1 MPSADDSTSSRP
13 NGTSSSRDELAYYK
27 KQYEQLEAEL
37 ADFQSSSRELE
48 AELEKDIEASEKRER
63 QLKEKV
69 DNLRYEVDEWK
80 TKYKQSKSEANTAQN
95 TLQKEI
101 TTLRDANR
109 TLQLK
114 LRDIEVANDDY
125 ERQAR
130 HTTSSLEDLE
140 SKYNMA
146 IERSVLL
153 EEEIKIGEQEREN
166 LRIENQHLRTELSE
180 LKVETEIVQ
189 EKLRNAES
197 HGGRRRK
204 PAPLHRTPSTPQ
216 TPEIFDRSPGLSTV
230 SSPIFATP
238 PMKSSLIAATATPP
252 SPPISESSTSMRKS
266 INATPGFPRQKVSG
280 SESYSSRSLHSFP
293 RQKASGSE
301 SYSSRSLHGSRTQK
315 LSHAHSRATSSAH
328 SNGRS
333 TSSATS
339 RASLSKPS
347 PGLSKPSSSLSRPSP
362 GFSRPSPSLSKST
375 NNNNSTRSS
384 GMPKSGSLY
393 QIRGLIGKMQK
404 LEERVQSAKS
414 KLPAPSDSPS
424 RVSSRSGSIVSESP
438 VASTITVRREPRK
451 RLSGSSFSSSI
462 HGDGVSSYVSTS
474 RPSFNSRPS
483 SRTSYSSSFSH
494 STHPSIAPSTR
505 PESRQSRTK
514 TPLGHYSTNPTTE
527 SRRPRSSLSNPA
539 GQNVPINGMSH
550 IDEDEDLS
558 MHMSMRAKISE
569 VRETRLPSFSAPNG
583 LKKRTPS
590 GIPSIPAPRSL
601 RTSTG
606 LDRRE
611 GQMGPPDPKT
621 KTTTDLGE
629 TF

>member
-153 EEEIKIGEQEREN
+153 EEEIKIGEKEREN

-180 LKVETEIVQ
+180 LKVESEIVQ
-189 EKLRNAES
+189 ERLRNAES

-216 TPEIFDRSPGLSTV
+216 TPEIFDRSPGPSTV

-238 PMKSSLIAATATPP
+238 PMKTSLIAATATPP

-266 INATPGFPRQKVSG
+266 INATPG
-280 SESYSSRSLHSFP
+280 FP

-333 TSSATS
+333 TTSATS

-347 PGLSKPSSSLSRPSP
+347 PSLSKPSPSISRASP

-569 VRETRLPSFSAPNG
+569 VRETRLPSFSTPSG

-590 GIPSIPAPRSL
+590 GIPSIPAPRSF

-611 GQMGPPDPKT
+611 GHMGPPDSKT

>member
-1 MPSADDSTSSRP
+1 
-13 NGTSSSRDELAYYK
+13 
-27 KQYEQLEAEL
+27 
-37 ADFQSSSRELE
+37 
-48 AELEKDIEASEKRER
+48 
-63 QLKEKV
+63 
-69 DNLRYEVDEWK
+69 
-80 TKYKQSKSEANTAQN
+80 
-95 TLQKEI
+95 
-101 TTLRDANR
+101 
-109 TLQLK
+109 
-114 LRDIEVANDDY
+114 
-125 ERQAR
+125 
-130 HTTSSLEDLE
+130 
-140 SKYNMA
+140 MA
-146 IERSVLL
+146 IERGVLL
-153 EEEIKIGEQEREN
+153 EEEVKIGEQEREN
-166 LRIENQHLRTELSE
+166 LRIENQHLRSELSE

-216 TPEIFDRSPGLSTV
+216 TPEIFDRSPGPSTV

-238 PMKSSLIAATATPP
+238 PMRSSLIAATATPP

-266 INATPGFPRQKVSG
+266 ITATPG
-280 SESYSSRSLHSFP
+280 FP

-301 SYSSRSLHGSRTQK
+301 SFGPRSMHGSRTQK
-315 LSHAHSRATSSAH
+315 YSHSHSHSRPTSFAH

-339 RASLSKPS
+339 RTSLSKPS
-347 PGLSKPSSSLSRPSP
+347 PILSKPSPS
-362 GFSRPSPSLSKST
+362 FSKST
-375 NNNNSTRSS
+375 NNNNSTRSTT
-384 GMPKSGSLY
+384 MPKSGSLY

-424 RVSSRSGSIVSESP
+424 RVSSRSGSIVGESP

-451 RLSGSSFSSSI
+451 RLSGSSFSSSA
-462 HGDGVSSYVSTS
+462 HGDGMSSYVSTS
-474 RPSFNSRPS
+474 RPSFSVRTPGDSRPS

-494 STHPSIAPSTR
+494 STHPSITPSTR

-527 SRRPRSSLSNPA
+527 SRRPRSSLSNSA
-539 GQNVPINGMSH
+539 GQNFSVNGMSH

-583 LKKRTPS
+583 FKKRTPS

-611 GQMGPPDPKT
+611 DNMGPPISKS

>member
-153 EEEIKIGEQEREN
+153 EEEIKIGEKEREN

-180 LKVETEIVQ
+180 LKVESEIVQ

-216 TPEIFDRSPGLSTV
+216 TPEIFDRSPGPSTV

-238 PMKSSLIAATATPP
+238 PMKTSLIAATATPP

-266 INATPGFPRQKVSG
+266 INATPGFPRQKASG

-347 PGLSKPSSSLSRPSP
+347 PSLSKPSPSLSRPSP
-362 GFSRPSPSLSKST
+362 SFSKST

-514 TPLGHYSTNPTTE
+514 TPLGHYSTNPITE

-569 VRETRLPSFSAPNG
+569 VRETRLPSFSSPSG

-590 GIPSIPAPRSL
+590 GIPSIPAPRSF

-611 GQMGPPDPKT
+611 GHMGPPDSKT

>member
-1 MPSADDSTSSRP
+1 
-13 NGTSSSRDELAYYK
+13 
-27 KQYEQLEAEL
+27 
-37 ADFQSSSRELE
+37 
-48 AELEKDIEASEKRER
+48 
-63 QLKEKV
+63 
-69 DNLRYEVDEWK
+69 
-80 TKYKQSKSEANTAQN
+80 
-95 TLQKEI
+95 
-101 TTLRDANR
+101 
-109 TLQLK
+109 
-114 LRDIEVANDDY
+114 
-125 ERQAR
+125 
-130 HTTSSLEDLE
+130 
-140 SKYNMA
+140 MA

-451 RLSGSSFSSSI
+451 RLSGSSFNSSI

>member
-1 MPSADDSTSSRP
+1 MPSADDFTSSRP
-13 NGTSSSRDELAYYK
+13 NGTSSSRDELSHYK

-37 ADFQSSSRELE
+37 ADFQASSRELE

-63 QLKEKV
+63 QLREKV
-69 DNLRYEVDEWK
+69 DSLRYEVDEWK
-80 TKYKQSKSEANTAQN
+80 TKYKQSKSEANSAQN

-146 IERSVLL
+146 IERGVLL
-153 EEEIKIGEQEREN
+153 EEEIKIGEQERES
-166 LRIENQHLRTELSE
+166 LRIENQRVRTELSE
-180 LKVETEIVQ
+180 LKVETDIVQ

-204 PAPLHRTPSTPQ
+204 PALLHRTPSTPQ
-216 TPEIFDRSPGLSTV
+216 TPEIFDRSPGTSTV
-230 SSPIFATP
+230 SSPVFATP
-238 PMKSSLIAATATPP
+238 PMKTSLIAATATPP
-252 SPPISESSTSMRKS
+252 SPPISESSISMRKS
-266 INATPGFPRQKVSG
+266 ITATPGFP
-280 SESYSSRSLHSFP
+280 L
-293 RQKASGSE
+293 QKASGSE
-301 SYSSRSLHGSRTQK
+301 PFGSRSLHGSRTQK
-315 LSHAHSRATSSAH
+315 YSYSHSRATSSFAH

-333 TSSATS
+333 ISSVTS
-339 RASLSKPS
+339 RPSLSKASPSLSKAS
-347 PGLSKPSSSLSRPSP
+347 PG
-362 GFSRPSPSLSKST
+362 LSKST
-375 NNNNSTRSS
+375 NNNTSTRSTAI
-384 GMPKSGSLY
+384 PKSGSLY

-424 RVSSRSGSIVSESP
+424 RVSSRSGSIVGESP

-451 RLSGSSFSSSI
+451 RLSGSSFSSSA

-474 RPSFNSRPS
+474 RPSFRDSRPS
-483 SRTSYSSSFSH
+483 SRTSYSSSFSQ

-527 SRRPRSSLSNPA
+527 SRRPRSSLSNSA
-539 GQNVPINGMSH
+539 GQNVPVNGMSH

-558 MHMSMRAKISE
+558 MHMSVRAKISE
-569 VRETRLPSFSAPNG
+569 VRQTRLPSFSNPSFSTPSG

-590 GIPSIPAPRSL
+590 RISAIPAPRSF

-611 GQMGPPDPKT
+611 GNMCPPNPKST
-621 KTTTDLGE
+621 ITDLGE

>member
-1 MPSADDSTSSRP
+1 MPSADDPTSSRP
-13 NGTSSSRDELAYYK
+13 NGTSSNRDELTYYK

-197 HGGRRRK
+197 GRRRK

-216 TPEIFDRSPGLSTV
+216 TPEIFDRSPGPSAVST
-230 SSPIFATP
+230 PIFATP
-238 PMKSSLIAATATPP
+238 PMKTSLIAATATPP

-266 INATPGFPRQKVSG
+266 ISATPGFPRQKASG
-280 SESYSSRSLHSFP
+280 SESYNSRSLHGFP

-347 PGLSKPSSSLSRPSP
+347 PSLSKPSPSLSRPSP

-375 NNNNSTRSS
+375 NNNNSIRSS

-438 VASTITVRREPRK
+438 VASTISARREPRK

-474 RPSFNSRPS
+474 RPSYNSRPS
-483 SRTSYSSSFSH
+483 SRTSYSSSFSQ

-569 VRETRLPSFSAPNG
+569 VRETRLPSFSTPNG
-583 LKKRTPS
+583 LKKRIPS
-590 GIPSIPAPRSL
+590 GIPSIPTPRNF

-611 GQMGPPDPKT
+611 NNMGPPNSRT

>member
-1 MPSADDSTSSRP
+1 MPSADDSTSSRL
-13 NGTSSSRDELAYYK
+13 NGTSSSRDELTYYK

-37 ADFQSSSRELE
+37 SDFQASSRELE

-80 TKYKQSKSEANTAQN
+80 TKYKQSKAEANTAQN

-146 IERSVLL
+146 IERGVLL
-153 EEEIKIGEQEREN
+153 EEEMKIGEQERES
-166 LRIENQHLRTELSE
+166 LRIENQRLRSEVSE

-216 TPEIFDRSPGLSTV
+216 TPEIFSRSPGPSTV

-238 PMKSSLIAATATPP
+238 PMKTSLIAATATPP
-252 SPPISESSTSMRKS
+252 SPPISESSISMRKS
-266 INATPGFPRQKVSG
+266 ITATPG
-280 SESYSSRSLHSFP
+280 FP

-301 SYSSRSLHGSRTQK
+301 SFGSRSLHGSRTQK
-315 LSHAHSRATSSAH
+315 HPHSHSRPTSFAY

-333 TSSATS
+333 ASSVTS

-347 PGLSKPSSSLSRPSP
+347 PSFSK
-362 GFSRPSPSLSKST
+362 PSPSLSRST
-375 NNNNSTRSS
+375 SNSNSTQSTVI
-384 GMPKSGSLY
+384 PKSGSLY

-424 RVSSRSGSIVSESP
+424 RVSSRSGSIVGESP

-451 RLSGSSFSSSI
+451 RLSGSSFGSSA
-462 HGDGVSSYVSTS
+462 HGDGISSYVSTS
-474 RPSFNSRPS
+474 RPSFSVRTQGDSRPS

-494 STHPSIAPSTR
+494 STHPSITPSTR

-514 TPLGHYSTNPTTE
+514 TPLGHYSTNPITE
-527 SRRPRSSLSNPA
+527 SRRPRSSLSNSA
-539 GQNVPINGMSH
+539 GQNVPVNGMSY

-558 MHMSMRAKISE
+558 IHMSVQAKINE
-569 VRETRLPSFSAPNG
+569 VRETRLPSFSAANG

-611 GQMGPPDPKT
+611 GNMGPPNST
-621 KTTTDLGE
+621 ARATTDLGE

>member
-153 EEEIKIGEQEREN
+153 EEEIKIGEKEREN

-180 LKVETEIVQ
+180 LKVESEIVQ

-216 TPEIFDRSPGLSTV
+216 TPEIFDRSPGPCDCNPAV
-230 SSPIFATP
+230 A
-238 PMKSSLIAATATPP
+238 
-252 SPPISESSTSMRKS
+252 PISESSTSMRKS
-266 INATPGFPRQKVSG
+266 INATPGFPRQKASG

-347 PGLSKPSSSLSRPSP
+347 PSLSKPSPSLSRPSP
-362 GFSRPSPSLSKST
+362 SFSKST

-514 TPLGHYSTNPTTE
+514 TPLGHYSTNPITE

-569 VRETRLPSFSAPNG
+569 VRETRLPSFSSPSG

-590 GIPSIPAPRSL
+590 GIPSIPAPRSF

-611 GQMGPPDPKT
+611 GHMGPPDSKT